1 MPWVLCLLF
10 VHVSSCPLFEL
21 RRGEQKI
28 PRNLRLMYIHAY
40 QSYVWNAVVSE
51 RIRSFGSEKPVP
63 GDVVFDKPADKE
75 VPDGEKTEEG
85 DALLEEQ
92 LMEDAG
98 DSSKRSR
105 KPWEAPRVKT
115 LSEEDL
121 DKHSIFDVIMPL
133 PGKDVAYPG
142 GALGERYRKF
152 LKADGL
158 DPDNWVRKQ
167 KEYTLGGSYRKILHK
182 PKDISWSVLRY
193 TDPDV
198 PLAQG
203 DEDKLLGV
211 EPPVLDENGKFVA
224 LQVQMELGTAA
235 YATMALRE
243 ITKTETS
250 AAYQTTLTR
259 GSEDQRFRGTAGT
272 GQAEDTMEV

>member
-1 MPWVLCLLF
+1 
-10 VHVSSCPLFEL
+10 
-21 RRGEQKI
+21 
-28 PRNLRLMYIHAY
+28 MYIHAY

-51 RIRSFGSEKPVP
+51 RIRSFGSENPVP

-75 VPDGEKTEEG
+75 APEGEKTEDG

-92 LMEDAG
+92 LMEDAGESSLSTYIVVSLNNHAG

-121 DKHSIFDVIMPL
+121 DKYSIFDVIMPL

-152 LKADGL
+152 LEADGL

-167 KEYTLGGSYRKILHK
+167 K
-182 PKDISWSVLRY
+182 
-193 TDPDV
+193 
-198 PLAQG
+198 
-203 DEDKLLGV
+203 
-211 EPPVLDENGKFVA
+211 FVCS
-224 LQVQMELGTAA
+224 
-235 YATMALRE
+235 RP
-243 ITKTETS
+243 
-250 AAYQTTLTR
+250 
-259 GSEDQRFRGTAGT
+259 
-272 GQAEDTMEV
+272 